1 MSTFIIRNRETLE
14 QWTAASGKNSWRK
27 TNHAKAAFAYSRHH
41 TKSDPLLKEYYCKLG
56 KYVSLKLNDQ
66 DVYEI
71 VELYSSAEK
80 IAATNLHKLREV
92 EKLLGDLKLSL
103 GDRKSLSLEDYDILH
118 GDIENIQHV
127 L

>member
-41 TKSDPLLKEYYCKLG
+41 TKTDPLLKEYYCKLG
-56 KYVSLKLNDQ
+56 NYESLKFNDQ

-80 IAATNLHKLREV
+80 IAAANLQKLREV

-103 GDRKSLSLEDYDILH
+103 GERKSLSLEDYEILH